1 MAGSVRDPRGDY
13 FLSQTCLNSPFSSL
27 RSHHDV
33 PARVRRPSLLELFG
47 DFTDSAPR
55 SHARERR
62 QMPIYS
68 PSYTNLAPLP
78 NTGKLTTELIN
89 TIEKNQKGIQLKG
102 FSDAVYV
109 NDLIWSLGWN
119 RKALGK
125 KYTVLLNLQSPK
137 YNVVGVKQKTV
148 DENAYI
154 PSIML
159 LHKEQIFYARVGGK
173 EILSFNTHSHSF
185 NLSYS
190 NHSLS
195 IAAMC
200 CDKNYLYVID
210 QKNKDRIKVL
220 DYTFS
225 HTMDIPTGMDE
236 TEPCLMDICVIPE
249 NGSVTGN
256 KTFVISKTAPYGF
269 IRAVDVTGQ
278 LLWQLDCCTN
288 PEFGQWF
295 SPYSV
300 SCSSTGGIFML
311 DRDSDKVLTY
321 SFVIS
326 CA

>member
-1 MAGSVRDPRGDY
+1 MAGSLRDPRGDY
-13 FLSQTCLNSPFSSL
+13 FLSHTSLDSPFSSV
-27 RSHHDV
+27 RSYHDV
-33 PARVRRPSLLELFG
+33 PARVRRPSLLESFG
-47 DFTDSAPR
+47 NFTDSAPR
-55 SHARERR
+55 SHARPI
-62 QMPIYS
+62 PIYS
-68 PSYTNLAPLP
+68 PSYTNLAPLQ
-78 NTGKLTTELIN
+78 NTGKLTIELIN
-89 TIEKNQKGIQLKG
+89 SIEKSQKGVQLKG
-102 FSDAVYV
+102 FCDAVYV
-109 NDLIWSLGWN
+109 NDLIWTLGWN

-125 KYTVLLNLQSPK
+125 KYAVLLNLQSPK

-190 NHSLS
+190 NHNLS

-210 QKNKDRIKVL
+210 QKHKDRIKIL

-225 HTMDIPTGMDE
+225 HTMEVSTGIEE
-236 TEPCLMDICVIPE
+236 TEPCLLDICVIPE
-249 NGSVTGN
+249 NGSATGS

-278 LLWQLDCCTN
+278 LLWQLDCSTN
-288 PEFGQWF
+288 PDFGQWF

-300 SCSSTGGIFML
+300 SCTVAGGIFML
-311 DRDSDKVLTY
+311 DRDSDKV
-321 SFVIS
+321 SIS
-326 CA
+326 C